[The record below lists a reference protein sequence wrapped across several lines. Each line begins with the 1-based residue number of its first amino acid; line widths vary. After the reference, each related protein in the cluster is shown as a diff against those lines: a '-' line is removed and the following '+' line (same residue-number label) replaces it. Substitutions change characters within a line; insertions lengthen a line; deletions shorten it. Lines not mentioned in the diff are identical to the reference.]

1 MFRVLLITVVS
12 IVMLGACTQH
22 SNNDRGRDSSYRHG
36 DVGPSFSTRIL
47 P

>member
-12 IVMLGACTQH
+12 ITMLGACTQH
-22 SNNDRGRDSSYRHG
+22 SNNDYGRGSGYQHGGGGPAFSS
-36 DVGPSFSTRIL
+36 RIL

>member
-1 MFRVLLITVVS
+1 MFRVLLITVVYA
-12 IVMLGACTQH
+12 MLGACTQH
-22 SNNDRGRDSSYRHG
+22 ANNDRGRDSSYRHG